1 MIIHISKYSRLG
13 LLAILILQLKYHYG
27 GQIQMN
33 TLQELRLL
41 SPFRGGQVCDCPYPQ
56 HQRQSAKSTLKCK

>member
-1 MIIHISKYSRLG
+1 MTIHISKYSRLG
-13 LLAILILQLKYHYG
+13 LLAILILQWKYHYG

-41 SPFRGGQVCDCPYPQ
+41 SPFRGGQVCD
-56 HQRQSAKSTLKCK
+56 